1 MGELLTAKAYAKKRG
16 VSLSSVQWAIAS
28 ERITTVMN
36 EQGAVRIDPD
46 VADREWEENTQ
57 HEKRNT
63 MAGKSYKDLAEKSP
77 ELKLSFNEAR
87 TLKETYMAKLAQLD
101 YDVKIGKLVS
111 AEEVK
116 NKVFQA
122 ARVTRDAILN
132 IPDRIAGELAA
143 ETDYHRVYDLLK
155 RELQQ
160 ALEEMADASKL

>member
-1 MGELLTAKAYAKKRG
+1 
-16 VSLSSVQWAIAS
+16 
-28 ERITTVMN
+28 
-36 EQGAVRIDPD
+36 
-46 VADREWEENTQ
+46 
-57 HEKRNT
+57 
-63 MAGKSYKDLAEKSP
+63 
-77 ELKLSFNEAR
+77 
-87 TLKETYMAKLAQLD
+87 MAKLAQLD

-132 IPDRIAGELAA
+132 IPDRITGELAA

-160 ALEEMADASKL
+160 ALEEMTNASKL